1 MFGYGK
7 PRFQGTKKEWNELQ
21 HKIAWKIDILSIYP
35 FIVVK
40 CPHCDAINVH
50 NSTTYPFNHHHKCK
64 LRGYY
69 DDYACPG
76 YYIGII
82 TE

>member
-7 PRFQGTKKEWNELQ
+7 PRFQGTKKEWNQL
-21 HKIAWKIDILSIYP
+21 HGKLIFYLSCY
-35 FIVVK
+35 
-40 CPHCDAINVH
+40 CYAINVH
-50 NSTTYPFNHHHKCK
+50 NTTTYPFNHHKCK
-64 LRGYY
+64 LRCYY